1 LVKLT
6 LTQDI
11 NDFQLELG
19 QGSEIGM
26 AISLALMMFSVALGL
41 RAEHFSFIRTAP
53 RVFVAGLVGQLLF
66 LPLLTLFLCFVMQP
80 IPSVALGM
88 ILIACCPGGNVSNM
102 LVLLAR
108 GNTALSV
115 SLTASSS
122 FAAAFVTPIAIVF
135 WSSMYPPT
143 NELLTTIEFDVLS
156 FLIQTS
162 VILVLPL
169 ALGMLCAHYFER
181 FAEMIRRPLVGVS
194 SVLLLLIIVVAS
206 FKYWNVFVGLG
217 MSLVAIVALHN
228 ALAFLVGN
236 SVARLVKADV
246 ASRRALTFE
255 VGIQNS
261 GLGIVIL
268 LTQLGGLGGAAAVA
282 GLWGSWHI
290 VAGLTLVAV
299 FRFSDRRRKKL

>member
-1 LVKLT
+1 M
-6 LTQDI
+6 TQDI

-19 QGSEIGM
+19 QSSEIGM
-26 AISLALMMFSVALGL
+26 AIALALMMFSVALGL
-41 RAEHFSFIRTAP
+41 RMEHFSFIREAP
-53 RVFVAGLVGQLLF
+53 RVFVAGLIGQLFL
-66 LPLLTLFLCFVMQP
+66 LPLLTLFLVFVLQP

-122 FAAAFVTPIAIVF
+122 FAAAFVTPISIVF
-135 WSSMYPPT
+135 WSSLYPPT
-143 NELLTTIEFDVLS
+143 AELLTSIQFDVLS

-169 ALGMLCAHYFER
+169 ALGMFCVHYFER
-181 FAEMIRRPLVGVS
+181 FSAMIRRPLVTVS
-194 SVLLLLIIVVAS
+194 SILLLVIIVTATI
-206 FKYWNVFVGLG
+206 KYWAVFVVLGAGLVG
-217 MSLVAIVALHN
+217 IVAVHN
-228 ALAFLVGN
+228 ALAFIVGN
-236 SVARLVKADV
+236 SVARIAKADV
-246 ASRRALTFE
+246 PSRRALTFE

-268 LTQLGGLGGAAAVA
+268 LTQMGGLGGAAAVA

-290 VAGLTLVAV
+290 IAGLVLVAA
-299 FRFSDRRRKKL
+299 FRFSDRRVKNM